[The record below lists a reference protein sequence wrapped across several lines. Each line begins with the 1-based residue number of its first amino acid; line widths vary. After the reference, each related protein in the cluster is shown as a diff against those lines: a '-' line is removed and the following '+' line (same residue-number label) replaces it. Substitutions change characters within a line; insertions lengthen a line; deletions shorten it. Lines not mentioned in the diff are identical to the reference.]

1 MSDDIRSEVTLALQA
16 IARDPDER
24 ARDVARQRLFEL
36 LHDELR
42 RVAGRVMQRERAGHS
57 LAPTELVHEV
67 YLRVVNQNN
76 LRPESR
82 AHFIAIAARAMRQV
96 LIDHARA
103 RAADKRGPERER
115 VTLDGVADG
124 RADAEVIELHDALE
138 RLAELDQRAARVV
151 ELRVFG
157 GLTVPE
163 VAEVLGVSAR
173 TVDGD
178 WLVARAWLTRELS
191 A

>member
-1 MSDDIRSEVTLALQA
+1 MALQV
-16 IARDPDER
+16 IARDPDEGT
-24 ARDVARQRLFEL
+24 RDAARQRLFGL

-67 YLRVVNQNN
+67 YLRVFDQDG
-76 LRPESR
+76 LRPTSR

-103 RAADKRGPERER
+103 RGAGKRAGDRER

-124 RADAEVIELHDALE
+124 RGDAEVIELHEALE

-157 GLTVPE
+157 GLTVTE